1 LTGPVGLRTDMALK
15 LERIMELKAS
25 FPPDPAVTGVQAG
38 RVAIGTM
45 GVAIC
50 GLLAESAN
58 TGADVPVLRVIGAA
72 ICGLLPESTK
82 PEVVGGLVTGADI
95 CGLIIESAKLL
106 TDPEAGMVADAVLG
120 VMGVA
125 ICGLL
130 IESAKLFVDPE
141 GGMDDLNGSMVAA
154 LGADV
159 SVAEASVICSDER
172 CSSCRACTFC
182 NLLFC
187 SSSTRR
193 IMSAT
198 VCISVRN

>member
-1 LTGPVGLRTDMALK
+1 MTGPVGLRTDMALK

-38 RVAIGTM
+38 RVAIGAM

-50 GLLAESAN
+50 GLLTESAN
-58 TGADVPVLRVIGAA
+58 KGADVPVRRTIGAA

-82 PEVVGGLVTGADI
+82 PEAVGGLATGAAI

-106 TDPEAGMVADAVLG
+106 TDPEAGMVEVLG
-120 VMGVA
+120 FMVVA
-125 ICGLL
+125 ICGLF
-130 IESAKLFVDPE
+130 IESAKLFVDPD
-141 GGMDDLNGSMVAA
+141 GGMDDLNGSTVAA
-154 LGADV
+154 LCADV
-159 SVAEASVICSDER
+159 SPAEASVICSDER